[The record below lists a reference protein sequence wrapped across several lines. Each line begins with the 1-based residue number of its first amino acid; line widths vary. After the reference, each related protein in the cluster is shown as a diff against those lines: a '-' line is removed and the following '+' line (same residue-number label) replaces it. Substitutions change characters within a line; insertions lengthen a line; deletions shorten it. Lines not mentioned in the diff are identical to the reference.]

1 MDSMKYVI
9 TVVVQDDIDFETFE
23 EAEECLRKLADLG
36 FYDASIVL
44 QSVDLHNEADL
55 KSLSYGNICHKGEKN
70 VEK

>member
-1 MDSMKYVI
+1 MDSMKYVV

-23 EAEECLRKLADLG
+23 EAEECLKKLADLG

-44 QSVDLHNEADL
+44 QSLDLRNEEYL
-55 KSLSYGNICHKGEKN
+55 KSLSYGDICHKGEKN